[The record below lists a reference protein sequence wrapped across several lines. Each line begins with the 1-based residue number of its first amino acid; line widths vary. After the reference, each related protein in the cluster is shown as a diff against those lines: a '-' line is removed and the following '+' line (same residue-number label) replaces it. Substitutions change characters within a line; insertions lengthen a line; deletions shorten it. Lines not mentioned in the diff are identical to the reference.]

1 MMKNQRG
8 MSEKER
14 IDLFNRIGKGI
25 LQAQRK
31 LFERSAK
38 LGENVVFADKNGKPI
53 HVSGEE
59 ALRQLN
65 ATLKED
71 H

>member
-1 MMKNQRG
+1 

-14 IDLFNRIGKGI
+14 IDLFDKIGKGI
-25 LQAQRK
+25 LMAQRK

-38 LGENVVFADKNGKPI
+38 LGENVVFADENGKLI

-59 ALRQLN
+59 ALRRLN
-65 ATLKED
+65 ETMKD
-71 H
+71 IR